1 MSAVL
6 TNWSAIR
13 MNWVLDLIDEANQ
26 RIRDDGSTLLDA
38 EWDIFA
44 PVSDIQPIFRE
55 YMDFTFRHDVVLSPN
70 GRVSHLHHK
79 LALAEL
85 VDPAD
90 DTNRRTLAKTVEY
103 LQRGIRLVGD
113 ITPHLQGL
121 SSTQLQLDWLREQ
134 IEMRVIYRLRVD

>member
-1 MSAVL
+1 ML

-13 MNWVLDLIDEANQ
+13 MKWVLDLIDEANQ

-103 LQRGIRLVGD
+103 LQVQAAAALHKMYDKKLAIADKLTSQEGE
-113 ITPHLQGL
+113 
-121 SSTQLQLDWLREQ
+121 SSFGK
-134 IEMRVIYRLRVD
+134 